1 MHPQMCHFKFISNRP
16 VKLENHGSIQT
27 LESSLISE
35 NEYGR
40 TIVGYDLIKPKLPKA
55 LSLDHAAMEYCQ

>member
-40 TIVGYDLIKPKLPKA
+40 KIVGHDLLKPGLPET
-55 LSLDHAAMEYCQ
+55 LNLDYSAMEYCQ